1 MFKHIKNCII
11 IANKKDMRKVTLFFG
26 LVIALLFAFKPEK
39 TTIYKVDTNKSLVT
53 WIGRK
58 VTGEHTG
65 NLKIASGKLIANGKL
80 LKSGNFDIDMNTIT
94 CTDLTGEYMEKLL
107 GHLKSE
113 DFFAVEKNPI
123 SKFSITKVAY
133 ASSDIATIT
142 GNLTIKGITK
152 SITFPA
158 TILVKGKTL
167 TAEAKKVVV
176 DRTLFD
182 IRYGSKSFFNL
193 GDKAI
198 DNEFEL
204 SIKLVATK

>member
-26 LVIALLFAFKPEK
+26 LVIAMLFAFKPEK
-39 TTIYKVDTNKSLVT
+39 TTTYKVDTNKSLVT

-94 CTDLTGEYMEKLL
+94 CTDLTGENMEKLL